1 MDKGN
6 PKRANGGV
14 TRGREGEIPLDLLNQ
29 TMKWGRGNWREREE
43 ERKRERGKRG
53 KREKKKEEREAPLS
67 RFPKDQTVSVRR
79 SKRQS

>member
-14 TRGREGEIPLDLLNQ
+14 TRGKEGEISLDLLDQ
-29 TMKWGRGNWREREE
+29 TMKWGRGNWREREG
-43 ERKRERGKRG
+43 ERKRERGKRR
-53 KREKKKEEREAPLS
+53 KAILS
-67 RFPKDQTVSVRR
+67 RFPRDPIVGVRW